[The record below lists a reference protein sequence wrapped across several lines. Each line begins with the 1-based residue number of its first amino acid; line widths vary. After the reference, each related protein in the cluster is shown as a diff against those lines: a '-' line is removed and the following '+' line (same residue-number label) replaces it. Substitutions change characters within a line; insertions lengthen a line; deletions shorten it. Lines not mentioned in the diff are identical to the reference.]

1 VGPFPTGNGPTHSGQ
16 PETDDRLD
24 QAVPGEGCFRIH
36 LLISS
41 YEGVEL
47 IMEMDNFTFGVT
59 MLVAG
64 MGGTL
69 VTLGLLS
76 LMMTALGK
84 LFPYKEEEGKEG

>member
-1 VGPFPTGNGPTHSGQ
+1 MT
-16 PETDDRLD
+16 
-24 QAVPGEGCFRIH
+24 VPGFGFIN
-36 LLISS
+36 S
-41 YEGVEL
+41 YEKEVL

-84 LFPYKEEEGKEG
+84 LFPYKEDEGKEG

>member
-1 VGPFPTGNGPTHSGQ
+1 MSDTLFKGTKEDF
-16 PETDDRLD
+16 
-24 QAVPGEGCFRIH
+24 
-36 LLISS
+36 
-41 YEGVEL
+41 
-47 IMEMDNFTFGVT
+47 IMEMDNVTFGVT

-84 LFPYKEEEGKEG
+84 LFPYKEESGKEG

>member
-1 VGPFPTGNGPTHSGQ
+1 MSDYLFKGTK
-16 PETDDRLD
+16 ED
-24 QAVPGEGCFRIH
+24 
-36 LLISS
+36 
-41 YEGVEL
+41 L
-47 IMEMDNFTFGVT
+47 IMEMDNVTFGVT

-76 LMMTALGK
+76 LMMLGLGK

>member
-1 VGPFPTGNGPTHSGQ
+1 
-16 PETDDRLD
+16 
-24 QAVPGEGCFRIH
+24 VPGFGFIN
-36 LLISS
+36 S
-41 YEGVEL
+41 YEKEVF

-76 LMMTALGK
+76 LMMAGLGK
-84 LFPYKEEEGKEG
+84 LFPYKEDEGKEG